1 MLNNYLPTDYQNFI
15 ALSRY
20 ARWKEDEYVRKKLED
35 KADAF
40 DDVAF
45 TPEKKK
51 AKVVDKH
58 DNVVVLSFDADTD
71 GNA

>member
-1 MLNNYLPTDYQNFI
+1 MNADSHCLVITNIEERVLDTN
-15 ALSRY
+15 
-20 ARWKEDEYVRKKLED
+20 DERD